1 MNLSQLNE
9 LDFKTIGQWPLS
21 IKAFFAVL
29 TAIIVGLLMYNMM
42 ISDQWDT
49 LTREETRE
57 KELKDEY
64 SRKYRLAANVEA
76 YRDQMKVMEETF
88 QNLLRILPAS
98 HETPGLLDDITY
110 TGTNSG
116 LQFKKINWE
125 AEQPQEFYIEL
136 PIAIVV
142 EGDYHQFGDFVADVS
157 ALPRIVTL
165 HDFAIKRLESGKQE
179 MSLKAKTYRYK
190 EER

>member
-1 MNLSQLNE
+1 MNLAQLNE
-9 LDFKTIGQWPLS
+9 LDFKTLGQWPLPV
-21 IKAFFAVL
+21 KAFFAAL
-29 TAIIVGLLMYNMM
+29 TAVVVALLMYNMM

-49 LTREETRE
+49 LAREETRE

-88 QNLLRILPAS
+88 QKLLRILPAS

-165 HDFAIKRLESGKQE
+165 HDFAIKRLENGKQE